1 MRVLVFINYLLILFR
16 NEFGTN
22 GYTVMYSPW
31 EGFGHSLLKIHSS
44 RETQRVSVA
53 NVYSGPVIMKCVR
66 ACRRGVV

>member
-1 MRVLVFINYLLILFR
+1 MAIRA
-16 NEFGTN
+16 
-22 GYTVMYSPW
+22 VMYSPW

-66 ACRRGVV
+66 ACRKGVV